1 MADCQISPMTDKCG
15 PSQTSSKDLST
26 IPEGRV
32 GQDIL
37 LNYRNIIKLCCEGN
51 GNSCR
56 KRVEQMKLLA
66 KIDEKNER

>member
-32 GQDIL
+32 GQGK
-37 LNYRNIIKLCCEGN
+37 NTFSSYKFVFLCFYN
-51 GNSCR
+51 LT
-56 KRVEQMKLLA
+56 EQATM
-66 KIDEKNER
+66 NH